1 MVDVASGDHRLL
13 SIRSRGSEN
22 RRFARVEDLLRT
34 GQARYRAEEADAQAK
49 IDKVDSTIAEI
60 LKTTKARSLADLPQE
75 VRTKIAQL
83 YADTIPVR
91 KRQREIRRSMR
102 EEVERLGQILTSL
115 NLASGPALAL
125 MLWGL
130 ARFSRRR
137 SLPRTA
143 QATSP
148 ELEEKTRAALEQLR
162 LLLPAQTTPKTRSI
176 APAAMIKPIATIGQ
190 DRLLDLLVLRQS

>member
-13 SIRSRGSEN
+13 SIRSRGSED

-102 EEVERLGQILTSL
+102 EEVERLGRYPYKPQSGQRAGSCFKTPLGARAFQQAAF
-115 NLASGPALAL
+115 ASSNSTGDEP
-125 MLWGL
+125 GIGRED
-130 ARFSRRR
+130 ARCTLSNCVCFCPSSRRR
-137 SLPRTA
+137 RRRGALPRR
-143 QATSP
+143 P
-148 ELEEKTRAALEQLR
+148 
-162 LLLPAQTTPKTRSI
+162 
-176 APAAMIKPIATIGQ
+176 
-190 DRLLDLLVLRQS
+190 